1 MIRASSRICNS
12 FETDSRAT
20 GLGLK
25 VSRSYP
31 SGVRTRVLTS
41 LLLMTASLALALAGG
56 ELLARKVR
64 PLSTLEY
71 VVDADVGQ
79 ILNPNQRGARSVSQD
94 YDVEIATNSAGFHD
108 IEHRLQKPPDVYRIV
123 MLGDSFMEAV
133 QVPVGQGF
141 AQQLQGALQGWLNE
155 KRVEVINL
163 GISGTG
169 PAQYLQVLK
178 ARGLAYRPDLVIM
191 AVHPGNDFFD
201 SYRPLSGSVTKP
213 YFELD
218 PTGELRYIPP
228 QTKAVGVTLSPLLR
242 RSALL
247 MLMRKAITRMS
258 IEAWFGRWGFLSP
271 SYAVASVQPNHVLPV
286 DWYVYV
292 IDPPYPWP
300 GAYRITLR
308 TIEESKKL
316 AEQHGAGFLV
326 MLIPPTAAIEDR
338 WQEALAP
345 YPGSDHL
352 KLDFD
357 LPSKAVRRL
366 GKESD
371 FHVIDFVESFRKTY
385 QHDRLSY
392 AWPHDGHWNAR
403 GHQQAAQV
411 VSSFLLAHRAEYGFK

>member
-1 MIRASSRICNS
+1 
-12 FETDSRAT
+12 
-20 GLGLK
+20 
-25 VSRSYP
+25 
-31 SGVRTRVLTS
+31 
-41 LLLMTASLALALAGG
+41 
-56 ELLARKVR
+56 
-64 PLSTLEY
+64 
-71 VVDADVGQ
+71 
-79 ILNPNQRGARSVSQD
+79 
-94 YDVEIATNSAGFHD
+94 
-108 IEHRLQKPPDVYRIV
+108 
-123 MLGDSFMEAV
+123 
-133 QVPVGQGF
+133 
-141 AQQLQGALQGWLNE
+141 
-155 KRVEVINL
+155 
-163 GISGTG
+163 
-169 PAQYLQVLK
+169 
-178 ARGLAYRPDLVIM
+178 
-191 AVHPGNDFFD
+191 
-201 SYRPLSGSVTKP
+201 
-213 YFELD
+213 
-218 PTGELRYIPP
+218 
-228 QTKAVGVTLSPLLR
+228 
-242 RSALL
+242 
-247 MLMRKAITRMS
+247 MS

-385 QHDRLSY
+385 QHNRLSY

-403 GHQQAAQV
+403 GHQQAGQV